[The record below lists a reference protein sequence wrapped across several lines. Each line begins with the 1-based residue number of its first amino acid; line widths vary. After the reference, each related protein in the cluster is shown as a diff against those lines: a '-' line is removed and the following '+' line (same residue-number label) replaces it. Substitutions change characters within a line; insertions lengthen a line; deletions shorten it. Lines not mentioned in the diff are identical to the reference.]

1 MLLRDCIRE
10 KSNFYFDEISALFN
24 GADIV
29 TLFFPQIDQ
38 TTDQRLDS
46 ALKSFKVRAKRIV
59 VILDTF
65 GGLVESVEKMV
76 DLLRGKYDYEEVV
89 FIVPEKAMSA
99 GTVFVMS
106 GDRILMTKAA
116 CLGPIDPQVVQS
128 INNERKLVP
137 ALSYLTQFE
146 RLSSKSKTPGLSP
159 LELTLAMK
167 QYDYAELHRFEQARD
182 YSVDLL
188 EKWLTQYKFKDWK
201 VTETTQR
208 PVDMEMRSKRAKEV
222 AKNLNDHV
230 KWHTHSRGINMKTL
244 IDDVGLRIED
254 VDDIQKLSPL
264 LTDYWELF
272 KDFMSILKFQ
282 PFVHTKEFF

>member
-1 MLLRDCIRE
+1 MLLRDCIKE
-10 KSNFYFDEISALFN
+10 KLNLYLNEISALFD
-24 GADIV
+24 GADSV

-38 TTDQRLDS
+38 TTDQRLDT
-46 ALKSFKVRAKRIV
+46 ALKSFKKRKEKIV

-65 GGLVESVEKMV
+65 GGVVESVEKMV
-76 DLLRGKYDYEEVV
+76 ELIRGKYDYKEVV
-89 FIVPEKAMSA
+89 FIIPEKAMSA

-116 CLGPIDPQVVQS
+116 CLGPIDPQVPQN

-146 RLSSKSKTPGLSP
+146 RLSAKSQKPGLSP
-159 LELTLAMK
+159 LELALAMK

-188 EKWLTQYKFKDWK
+188 EKWLTQYKFKDWQ
-201 VTETTQR
+201 VTETANI
-208 PVDMEMRSKRAKEV
+208 PVTPDLRSQRAKEV
-222 AKNLNDHV
+222 AQNLNDHV

-244 IDDVGLRIED
+244 ISDVGLRIED
-254 VDDIQKLSPL
+254 VDAVQGLAPL

-272 KDFMSILKFQ
+272 KDFMSILNFQ
-282 PFVHTKEFF
+282 PFVHTEEYF